1 MVDEKRLLEGVSVS
15 EPAAAFRVA
24 DTSSKG
30 GVGARVP
37 GHVRHRNEGY
47 LRKPDPRARPTGIS
61 SGSIIPGMTR
71 VAWSL
76 KKGEIKKEIPGITR
90 KKFLYNLSRASYE
103 KEWGTE
109 YHKPGYG
116 TKFLTFLFRII
127 PTSGP
132 FRALKIR
139 TPTPEV
145 EKMFMASFNA
155 TVDAYRA
162 LIANVGAD
170 HLELPNDNFDV
181 VAPASTREPTK
192 PT

>member
-1 MVDEKRLLEGVSVS
+1 
-15 EPAAAFRVA
+15 
-24 DTSSKG
+24 
-30 GVGARVP
+30 
-37 GHVRHRNEGY
+37 
-47 LRKPDPRARPTGIS
+47 
-61 SGSIIPGMTR
+61 MTR

-162 LIANVGAD
+162 LIANVGTD